1 MLCVYYK
8 LCCICLSSWLELFG
22 DVNKRVDWDAR
33 AAEVYFHDKTGSC
46 RMDFKNERKLKQ
58 KERKFE
64 ESKEDDGD
72 RSNQTQL
79 EESSEEAEER
89 YIDINFEYCLKFC
102 YWL

>member
-1 MLCVYYK
+1 M
-8 LCCICLSSWLELFG
+8 
-22 DVNKRVDWDAR
+22 NKRVDWDAR

-72 RSNQTQL
+72 IQPNTTR
-79 EESSEEAEER
+79 E
-89 YIDINFEYCLKFC
+89 II
-102 YWL
+102 